1 MQLLKSLKLVHYEHP
16 THRNPRLHSCH
27 KLLAKLAEQIQ
38 LTRNSDY
45 QPTKTQY
52 VSDADGNLTAVQRSK
67 RIRRWW
73 TVKADGTVQLTIRY
87 GSKLLELAKGKNAV
101 EIASE
106 SELIP
111 TLEQIRTAVEL
122 GELDEL
128 IEAQAAWHNRVN
140 TIRLKSP
147 KFSSLNSGYV
157 LGAGTQCPTSVRYLT
172 ENLCDWF

>member
-16 THRNPRLHSCH
+16 THRNPRLHRRH

-87 GSKLLELAKGKNAV
+87 GSKPLELAKGKNAV

-128 IEAQAAWHNRVN
+128 IEAQAAWRNRVN
-140 TIRLKSP
+140 TIKTEKP
-147 KFSSLNSGYV
+147 KIQF
-157 LGAGTQCPTSVRYLT
+157 AA
-172 ENLCDWF
+172 

>member
-16 THRNPRLHSCH
+16 THRNPRLHRRH
-27 KLLAKLAEQIQ
+27 KLLAKLSEQLQ
-38 LTRNSDY
+38 LARNSDY

-52 VSDADGNLTAVQRSK
+52 VSDADGNLTAVQHSK

-87 GSKLLELAKGKNAV
+87 GSRPLELAKGKNAV

-111 TLEQIRTAVEL
+111 TLEHIRDAVEQ

-128 IEAQAAWHNRVN
+128 IEAQAAWRNRVN
-140 TIRLKSP
+140 TIKTEKP
-147 KFSSLNSGYV
+147 KIQF
-157 LGAGTQCPTSVRYLT
+157 A
-172 ENLCDWF
+172 E